1 MKPSNLNK
9 PGLSIIFG
17 LILFFSSTSVFYL
30 LPSYSQLNI
39 TSPQTLSNTPGNS
52 TDPQIAL
59 YNNNLY
65 VVWSDDSTGNGD
77 IYFKRSVDNGT
88 TFGSVENL
96 SNSPGNSTDPQ
107 IALYNNNLYVV
118 WSDDSTGNGDIY
130 FKRSVDNGSTF
141 DTVNNISKNNT
152 GSSSDPQI
160 GTSSNNVY
168 VVWTDTSSSKSE
180 IYYRQS
186 IDGGVKFG
194 GLKEI
199 SKTKSINGEFALYPQ
214 IIAFGNNVFIAWQDK
229 VLGGN
234 EIFFRASIDG
244 GNKFTGIKNLS
255 RNNTGDS
262 ITPVLAA
269 NANNTLVVWSDT
281 SPGKSEILLRS
292 SLDNGN
298 TFGGVKNISWN
309 EGSSYD
315 PQIAI
320 SGRNLYVLWED
331 NSQGGLTFDLI
342 FRASSDGGR
351 NFAEKQNIARYLG
364 ESSDYGQIV
373 IGGNN
378 VYVVWSESPQFSYPP
393 KYEIFIK
400 TSRDNGTT
408 FGDGV
413 NLSNN
418 EGSSVDPH
426 IAISQD
432 KKTVF
437 VVWSDT
443 SNGNREISL
452 VRLQN

>member
-1 MKPSNLNK
+1 MKPSISDK
-9 PGLSIIFG
+9 PLFGIIFV
-17 LILFFSSTSVFYL
+17 LFLFISSTTFCYL
-30 LPSYSQLNI
+30 RPSYSQLD
-39 TSPQTLSNTPGNS
+39 TTGPQTLSNTPGNS
-52 TDPQIAL
+52 TNPQIAF

-96 SNSPGNSTDPQ
+96 SNSPGNSTNPQ

-130 FKRSVDNGSTF
+130 FKRSVDNGTTF
-141 DTVNNISKNNT
+141 DTVNNISQNNT
-152 GSSSDPQI
+152 GRSSDPEI
-160 GTSSNNVY
+160 GTHTNNVY
-168 VVWTDTSSSKSE
+168 IVWTDVSSNKNE
-180 IYYRQS
+180 VFYRQS
-186 IDGGVKFG
+186 VDGGVMFG
-194 GLKEI
+194 GIKEL
-199 SKTKSINGEFALYPQ
+199 SKTRSINGEFALYPR
-214 IIAFGNNVFIAWQDK
+214 IITSGNNVYVAWQDK

-234 EIFFRASIDG
+234 EIFFRASNDG

-262 ITPVLAA
+262 ISPVLAA
-269 NANNTLVVWSDT
+269 NANNTFVAWSDT
-281 SPGKSEILLRS
+281 SSGKSEILLRAS
-292 SLDNGN
+292 IDNGN
-298 TFGGVKNISWN
+298 SFGGVKNVSWS

-315 PQIAI
+315 PQIAT
-320 SGRNLYVLWED
+320 SGRNLYALWED
-331 NSQGGLTFDLI
+331 NSQGGFNFDLI
-342 FRASSDGGR
+342 FRSSSDGGR

-364 ESSDYGQIV
+364 ESSDYGQI
-373 IGGNN
+373 ITAGNN
-378 VYVVWSESPQFSYPP
+378 VYVVWSESTQFSYPP

-418 EGSSVDPH
+418 EGISVDPR
-426 IAISQD
+426 IAVSKDQ
-432 KKTVF
+432 KNAF

-443 SNGNREISL
+443 SDDNSEIFI

>member
-1 MKPSNLNK
+1 MKSSISDK
-9 PGLSIIFG
+9 PTLCIIFG
-17 LILFFSSTSVFYL
+17 LILFFSSTCICYL
-30 LPSYSQLNI
+30 PPSYSQVNI

-130 FKRSVDNGSTF
+130 FKRSVDNGTTF

-152 GSSSDPQI
+152 GGSSDPEI
-160 GTSSNNVY
+160 STYSDNVH
-168 VVWTDTSSSKSE
+168 VVWTDTSSDKSE
-180 IYYRQS
+180 IFYRQS
-186 IDGGVKFG
+186 IDGGVRFG
-194 GLKEI
+194 ALKEL
-199 SKTKSINGEFALYPQ
+199 SKTNSINGEFALYPQ
-214 IIAFGNNVFIAWQDK
+214 ILTSGNNVYVAWQDK

-234 EIFFRASIDG
+234 EIFFRASNDG

-262 ITPVLAA
+262 ISPVLAS
-269 NANNTLVVWSDT
+269 NASNTFVAWSDT
-281 SPGKSEILLRS
+281 TPGRSEILLRA
-292 SLDNGN
+292 SLDKGN
-298 TFGGVKNISWN
+298 TFGGVKNVSWS

-320 SGRNLYVLWED
+320 SGRNLYAIWED
-331 NSQGGLTFDLI
+331 SSQGGLTFDLI
-342 FRASSDGGR
+342 FRESSDGGR

-364 ESSDYGQIV
+364 ESSDYGQI
-373 IGGNN
+373 ITAGNN
-378 VYVVWSESPQFSYPP
+378 VFVVWGESAQFSYPP

-400 TSRDNGTT
+400 TSLDNGTN
-408 FGDGV
+408 FGDGI
-413 NLSNN
+413 NISKN
-418 EGSSVDPH
+418 EGNSVDPH
-426 IAISQD
+426 FALSQD
-432 KKTVF
+432 QKTIF
-437 VVWSDT
+437 VVWSDI
-443 SNGNREISL
+443 SNGSERDFPG
-452 VRLQN
+452 